1 MENSKLTMKT
11 IDKIDVLKNKLS
23 HLNSMFDSLEM
34 DDIMHN
40 EIVSQAQSKDIGE
53 LLKQVLEQYKFEL
66 QGEKYYKMKKC
77 VWVTCLWN
85 SKGKYYLVIIFLF
98 YWDLSAEY
106 FFV

>member
-66 QGEKYYKMKKC
+66 QGEKYYKMK
-77 VWVTCLWN
+77 TCEVNLEN
-85 SKGKYYLVIIFLF
+85 VFGSLVYEI
-98 YWDLSAEY
+98 AR
-106 FFV
+106 

>member
-66 QGEKYYKMKKC
+66 QGEKYYF
-77 VWVTCLWN
+77 VIIE
-85 SKGKYYLVIIFLF
+85 KYYFVIIFLF
-98 YWDLSAEY
+98 Y
-106 FFV
+106 